1 MPQVTLYRLGE
12 SGGEM
17 YGALRIGDRA
27 RFVTLE
33 EAWRDNRT
41 KVSCVPVGKYLC
53 MEYESP
59 KFGHTYILNNV
70 IGRSSI
76 LFHWGNTSFDT
87 EGCIL
92 IGSSFNGL
100 QGGHGITSSKI
111 AFEKFMILMRGISH
125 FDLEIKN
132 CF

>member
-41 KVSCVPVGKYLC
+41 KVSCVPVGK
-53 MEYESP
+53 
-59 KFGHTYILNNV
+59 
-70 IGRSSI
+70 
-76 LFHWGNTSFDT
+76 
-87 EGCIL
+87 L
-92 IGSSFNGL
+92 IICL
-100 QGGHGITSSKI
+100 LTSS
-111 AFEKFMILMRGISH
+111 AFGQLPFS
-125 FDLEIKN
+125 
-132 CF
+132 